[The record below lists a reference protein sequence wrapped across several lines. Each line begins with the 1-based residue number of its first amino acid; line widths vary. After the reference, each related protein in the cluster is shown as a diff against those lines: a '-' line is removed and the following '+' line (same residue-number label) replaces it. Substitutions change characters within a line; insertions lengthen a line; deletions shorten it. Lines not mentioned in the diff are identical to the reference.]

1 VSEQLPDRENIIVLA
16 ENLLSGF
23 PLNQWHKDAAAQ
35 IKLQQNEGRI
45 AIACSGGAD
54 STFAVLLVYAALPQ
68 LRDSMILIHF
78 NHKVRAGSDQ
88 DEQFVKSLAENL
100 GLPCI
105 TERGSS
111 INGRD
116 EGTLRGQRLK
126 FFFKEAKIRKIDLLV
141 QGHNQDDVAETMLWR
156 LSRGSSPDGL
166 AAPRAFSPHP
176 GLSIIRPFLTVSRA
190 EIRNKLKEVG
200 MSWQE
205 DESNVSPAYLRN
217 RIRKNSLQALKEDV
231 DRDVLRG
238 MLRSRDLLEEQS
250 HAINGLAAEASK
262 DCITNGR
269 VSILKLKKFPD
280 AIRRILINNWLQ
292 SNPEI
297 EKVSFSQTQILLDCL
312 NAGSQE
318 ELSLSPQIRVKI
330 DFDHLL
336 IEKTCHPQEGWLPCS
351 LPMGHDLHLPGGQV
365 LRASMIKA
373 TPPLLNRV
381 LSGRVDPRR
390 EAFCFFA
397 PNQEASLLVRTR
409 QPGDLFKPMG
419 APGSKKVSGW
429 MIDRKYNSAKRETIP
444 MIIDRLSENII
455 WIPGFAPAESHR
467 LDQSNITVIHLTYDR
482 APT

>member
-1 VSEQLPDRENIIVLA
+1 
-16 ENLLSGF
+16 
-23 PLNQWHKDAAAQ
+23 
-35 IKLQQNEGRI
+35 
-45 AIACSGGAD
+45 
-54 STFAVLLVYAALPQ
+54 
-68 LRDSMILIHF
+68 
-78 NHKVRAGSDQ
+78 
-88 DEQFVKSLAENL
+88 
-100 GLPCI
+100 
-105 TERGSS
+105 
-111 INGRD
+111 
-116 EGTLRGQRLK
+116 
-126 FFFKEAKIRKIDLLV
+126 
-141 QGHNQDDVAETMLWR
+141 
-156 LSRGSSPDGL
+156 
-166 AAPRAFSPHP
+166 
-176 GLSIIRPFLTVSRA
+176 
-190 EIRNKLKEVG
+190 

-205 DESNVSPAYLRN
+205 DESNVSPDYLRN
-217 RIRKNSLQALKEDV
+217 RIRKNSLQALKQDV
-231 DRDVLRG
+231 DRDVLQG

-250 HAINGLAAEASK
+250 LAIKCLAAEASK
-262 DCITNGR
+262 DCISNGR
-269 VSILKLKKFPD
+269 ISILKLKKFPD
-280 AIRRILINNWLQ
+280 AIRRTLINNWLQ

-297 EKVSFSQTQILLDCL
+297 EKISFSQTKILLDCL

-336 IEKTCHPQEGWLPCS
+336 IEKTCHPQEGWLACS

-419 APGSKKVSGW
+419 APGSKKVSEW
-429 MIDRKYNSAKRETIP
+429 MIDRKYKPAKRGTIP
-444 MIIDRLSENII
+444 MIIERLSENII

-467 LDQSNITVIHLTYDR
+467 LDQSNIKVIHLTYDR